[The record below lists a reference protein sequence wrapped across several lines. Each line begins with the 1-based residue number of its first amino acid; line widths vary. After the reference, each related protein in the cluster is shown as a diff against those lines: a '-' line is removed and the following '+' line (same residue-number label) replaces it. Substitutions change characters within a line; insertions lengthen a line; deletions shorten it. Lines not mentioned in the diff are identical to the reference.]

1 MGGCVT
7 AAFAHHDRREVEVEG
22 PSSWAYDHPFL
33 SDLRI
38 ESLGES
44 AFEQRMD
51 FLHAPEQRNEAS
63 SPRGSKSLR
72 THRWRELDS
81 NFQFRDVSVPA
92 DSRAPAEFGGERRLV
107 K

>member
-1 MGGCVT
+1 
-7 AAFAHHDRREVEVEG
+7 
-22 PSSWAYDHPFL
+22 
-33 SDLRI
+33 
-38 ESLGES
+38 
-44 AFEQRMD
+44 
-51 FLHAPEQRNEAS
+51 
-63 SPRGSKSLR
+63 LR